1 MSLCIFEA
9 KMLTMKNIIILVVVV
24 LFIACNT
31 QTNDTIKLVDVIN
44 FKKEISNNDIQLID
58 VRTPKEYN
66 QGHIKGAL
74 LIDFFSEEF
83 KTNLKKLD
91 KKSPIYVYC
100 KSGGRSGKT
109 SEILADMGFT
119 KIVDL
124 KGGFTSWKNTQ

>member
-1 MSLCIFEA
+1 
-9 KMLTMKNIIILVVVV
+9 MLTMKNIIILVVVV

-124 KGGFTSWKNTQ
+124 YLLATIRIR